1 MALYLGS
8 NKQKISLG
16 STISC
21 LNIYT
26 TTEMT
31 NGVKLQT
38 SDNYTL
44 KDSSG
49 AYITTKESE

>member
-1 MALYLGS
+1 MALYLGNS
-8 NKQKISLG
+8 KQKISLG
-16 STISC
+16 SAASY
-21 LNIYT
+21 LNLYT
-26 TTEMT
+26 AIEIT

-49 AYITTKESE
+49 AYITAKESE